1 MLLKRK
7 INCTGSLGLVLA
19 LVSLV
24 LNPYIITIPFVTL
37 LQKQELA
44 PNVLAMVEAF
54 NSLAH
59 LVANE
64 ILAEESLGQ
73 RAEVI
78 ATYIKVSKGKSDFP
92 AIVCSSQEA
101 RKCLL
106 DCIIEGVRV
115 RVGQPSIYNSC
126 RFPFKIIMF

>member
-1 MLLKRK
+1 
-7 INCTGSLGLVLA
+7 
-19 LVSLV
+19 
-24 LNPYIITIPFVTL
+24 
-37 LQKQELA
+37 
-44 PNVLAMVEAF
+44 MVEAF

-59 LVANE
+59 LVAKE
-64 ILAEESLGQ
+64 ILAEESLGK

-115 RVGQPSIYNSC
+115 RVANPQFTTLADFPSKYVLNV
-126 RFPFKIIMF
+126 IIEQTGKEL